1 MLYLLD
7 LNKFSCHYK
16 YCIDKFI
23 YNNDIINDLLGII
36 SLQIRLDQIVLDIL
50 VTYSFC
56 IQFINSD

>member
-23 YNNDIINDLLGII
+23 YNNDII